1 MRHIVF
7 CLVFLWAG
15 MATAQTTPP
24 SNVHNFTLNNG
35 LEVVVISDHRA
46 PVVVHAV
53 WYKAGSADETPG
65 KSGIAH
71 YLEHLMFK
79 ATETLA
85 SGELSKTV
93 AANGGSDNAFTS
105 YDYTAYFQRVAS
117 DRLELMMQMESSR
130 MLGLKLVAGDI
141 ATERDVVVEERNLRV
156 ENDPGALFRE
166 QMRAAQ
172 YLNHRY
178 GVPIIG
184 WKHEVA
190 ALDLDNANAFYRRH
204 YAPNN
209 AILIVSGDVHAT
221 QVRELAQKY
230 YGVLPANPD
239 ITPRNRPTEPP
250 QTSARRMVFRDARV
264 SQPYVVRSY
273 LAPERNAGDQK
284 TAAALVYLAEILG
297 GSGATSVLGQ
307 ALEFESKQAV
317 YTSAF
322 YSPVS
327 LDVSTFG
334 LVAVPAADVDL
345 QTVED
350 AMDQAIA
357 DWMERGIDQDSFER
371 IKFKLRA
378 SEIYAQD
385 NVQRIARAYGAA
397 LTSGLTVAD
406 VQDWPNVLQSIT
418 PDDVMAA
425 AKLVLDRKQSV
436 TGWLMADDAG
446 DAQ

>member
-7 CLVFLWAG
+7 CLVMVWAG

-239 ITPRNRPTEPP
+239 ITPRNRPT
-250 QTSARRMVFRDARV
+250 
-264 SQPYVVRSY
+264 
-273 LAPERNAGDQK
+273 
-284 TAAALVYLAEILG
+284 
-297 GSGATSVLGQ
+297 
-307 ALEFESKQAV
+307 
-317 YTSAF
+317 
-322 YSPVS
+322 
-327 LDVSTFG
+327 
-334 LVAVPAADVDL
+334 
-345 QTVED
+345 
-350 AMDQAIA
+350 
-357 DWMERGIDQDSFER
+357 
-371 IKFKLRA
+371 
-378 SEIYAQD
+378 
-385 NVQRIARAYGAA
+385 
-397 LTSGLTVAD
+397 
-406 VQDWPNVLQSIT
+406 
-418 PDDVMAA
+418 
-425 AKLVLDRKQSV
+425 
-436 TGWLMADDAG
+436 
-446 DAQ
+446 